1 MKYPITIKD
10 VLPAQEFIHLQDELE
25 DWNFTNG
32 SNHGYDYSKTFFGQL
47 HRFDR
52 IPYFKAATTVSLK
65 MKKFLREDIRLIRIH
80 SGAKVFGSYPEF
92 HYDFTEDCKCF
103 TFVLF
108 TNLNWNTNWGG
119 EFVAQD
125 IDTGEYNYVPYI
137 PNNGV
142 FIPSHWQHTGTS
154 PLTPEAGIRTSVA
167 FMFTL
172 ENNFDQVLKKHPE
185 LFTFT

>member
-1 MKYPITIKD
+1 MKYPITIKN
-10 VLPAQEFIHLQDELE
+10 VLPEQDFIFLQDELK
-25 DWNFTNG
+25 DWTFNNG
-32 SNHGYDYSKTFFGQL
+32 SNHGDEYSKTFFGQE

-52 IPYFKAATTVSLK
+52 MPYYKAATIVSLK
-65 MKKFLREDIRLIRIH
+65 MKKYLREKLRLVNIH
-80 SGAKVFGSYPEF
+80 SGAKLFGSHPEF
-92 HYDFTEDCKCF
+92 HYDFEDTKCF

-108 TNLNWNTNWGG
+108 TNMNWNTNWGG

-167 FMFTL
+167 FIFTL
-172 ENNFDQVLKKHPE
+172 ESNLKQFLKDNPD
-185 LFTFT
+185 LYRFT